1 MMRALLTA
9 CRTRFAPLLQSA
21 SKRGDPSRI
30 IIVSSVAGI
39 TVPSSGP
46 NGTIMYSVS
55 KAAATHL
62 GRNLAN
68 ELGPRNITTNI
79 VEPGFFPSKLANG
92 LIEVMGGVEQLE
104 KFNPLGRL
112 GEPEDIAS
120 VMIYICSKA
129 GSYLNGA
136 SIPLDGGAR
145 FVTGRGPN
153 AKL

>member
-1 MMRALLTA
+1 
-9 CRTRFAPLLQSA
+9 
-21 SKRGDPSRI
+21 
-30 IIVSSVAGI
+30 
-39 TVPSSGP
+39 
-46 NGTIMYSVS
+46 MYSVS

-129 GSYLNGA
+129 GSYLVCILDPGA
-136 SIPLDGGAR
+136 TSEANMRYRMVLAFRWMEERASLLEEGRMPSFRRVNRASLTT
-145 FVTGRGPN
+145 TGESSYSTS
-153 AKL
+153 

>member
-1 MMRALLTA
+1 
-9 CRTRFAPLLQSA
+9 
-21 SKRGDPSRI
+21 
-30 IIVSSVAGI
+30 
-39 TVPSSGP
+39 
-46 NGTIMYSVS
+46 MYSVS

-129 GSYLNGA
+129 GSYLVSLIQLKA
-136 SIPLDGGAR
+136 SDRANMRCRMVLAFRWMGERASLLEEGHMPSFRCVNRASSMKVGECGYG
-145 FVTGRGPN
+145 VT
-153 AKL
+153 